1 MSELRGKEAESLE
14 ASGDLQPGKTG
25 KPTANLKGLI
35 LRSSEDFQLYA
46 EDEIVLDSVK
56 RVRIVSATEV
66 TIEAPIIN
74 LFGEVRY
81 LGDEGTGGGGGTGGG
96 SDTGTGGGGS
106 DTGTGG
112 GGTDTGTGGGG
123 TDTGTGGGGTDTGT
137 GGGGTDT
144 GTGGGGT
151 DTGTGGGGTDTGGG
165 TVGNFTVSGGVI
177 PLATWPPTDAGSNSL
192 PLSFSVSAS
201 RASRILVTNT
211 TTRTSPA
218 DAVVTLNGQ
227 AFPGNS
233 SVIVDLVGS
242 ESSGYSANISIET
255 NAIASLGSFV
265 IYDLENTSNR
275 LVQATW
281 VSGDGSLS
289 WG

>member
-1 MSELRGKEAESLE
+1 MSELRGKEAESIG
-14 ASGDLQPGKTG
+14 ADGGLQPGKTG

-35 LRSSEDFQLYA
+35 LRSSEDFQLYT

-81 LGDEGTGGGGGTGGG
+81 LGDEGTGGGGGGTGGG

-177 PLATWPPTDAGSNSL
+177 PLAGWPPTDAGSDSL
-192 PLSFSVSAS
+192 PMSFSVSSTGA
-201 RASRILVTNT
+201 ARISIFNT
-211 TTRTSPA
+211 STTKQPSTSNI
-218 DAVVTLNGQ
+218 TLNGSP
-227 AFPGNS
+227 FNGNTT
-233 SVIVDLVGS
+233 VVMDLT
-242 ESSGYSANISIET
+242 EANNYTASIT
-255 NAIASLGSFV
+255 IATDATASIGSFTV
-265 IYDLENTSNR
+265 TDAHNPATQILR
-275 LVQATW
+275 ATW